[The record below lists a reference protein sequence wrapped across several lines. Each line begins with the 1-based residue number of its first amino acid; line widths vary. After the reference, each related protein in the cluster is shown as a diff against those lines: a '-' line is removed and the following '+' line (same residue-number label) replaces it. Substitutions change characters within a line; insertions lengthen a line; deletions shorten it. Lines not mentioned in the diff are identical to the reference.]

1 MTGGQIAGLI
11 AAVAFAVLVLFII
24 FVLMRMMR
32 TLGEVNKSISS
43 ITSDVDGLSNE
54 VENILVKSNILLD
67 DVSGKVATIDPLFQ
81 AVADL
86 SESVSDLND
95 ASRGLMTHVSST
107 SKKAKD
113 SSAFIN
119 VGKKAFSFYKNRK
132 V

>member
-67 DVSGKVATIDPLFQ
+67 DVNGKVATIDPLFQ

-95 ASRGLMTHVSST
+95 ASRGLMTHVSAT

>member
-11 AAVAFAVLVLFII
+11 AAIAFAVLVLFII

-32 TLGEVNKSISS
+32 TLGEVNKSISA
-43 ITSDVDGLSNE
+43 ITDDVDGLSGE
-54 VENILVKSNILLD
+54 VESILVKSNVLLD
-67 DVSGKVATIDPLFQ
+67 DVNGKVATIDPLFQ

-95 ASRGLMTHVSST
+95 ASRDLVSHVSST
-107 SKKAKD
+107 SKKARN

-119 VGKKAFSFYKNRK
+119 VGKKAFDFYKNRK